1 MILVFFLTTESG
13 FVIDF
18 LVFGIAFS
26 LDFALLQAVVRA
38 KNRDRIVSR
47 RIVFI
52 CLLAFWGCIVC
63 NVKVGDF
70 IVMIPVIFGISL
82 LALGL
87 YFLFAV
93 HFAFRR
99 AVV

>member
-1 MILVFFLTTESG
+1 M
-13 FVIDF
+13 VIDF

-26 LDFALLQAVVRA
+26 LDFTLLQAVVRA

-52 CLLAFWGCIVC
+52 CLLAFLGCIDC
-63 NVKVGDF
+63 NVKVSYF
-70 IVMIPVIFGISL
+70 IVMIPVLFGISL
-82 LALGL
+82 LAKGL
-87 YFLFAV
+87 YYLFDMR
-93 HFAFRR
+93 FAFRR